1 MGIESKLESLKKEL
15 MEYKAFKR
23 RKEFEE
29 KHLEAKLIINNHNRD
44 ISDLTKEKDEIIK
57 QIALLNHA
65 IDKKKDEY
73 KKLTKFSFFRDR
85 KEYDIDK
92 AVEKL
97 KEGINSWVSMSNN
110 KDKYLLEART
120 GIENAKE
127 RFYKETNIPF
137 DSFDITMK
145 AINEKF
151 MNMNEGV
158 LLSNMDK
165 IAEEIEE
172 IEEKSPSH
180 R

>member
-1 MGIESKLESLKKEL
+1 MESKLESLKKEL

-29 KHLEAKLIINNHNRD
+29 KHLEAKLIINNHNKD
-44 ISDLTKEKDEIIK
+44 ISELTKEKDEIIK
-57 QIALLNHA
+57 QIALLNDA
-65 IDKKKDEY
+65 IEKKKADFN
-73 KKLTKFSFFRDR
+73 KLKKFSFFRKR
-85 KEYDIDK
+85 KEHDINEAIDK
-92 AVEKL
+92 F

-110 KDKYLLEART
+110 KDKYLLEARA
-120 GIENAKE
+120 GIEEAKE
-127 RFYKETNIPF
+127 RFYRETNIPF
-137 DSFDITMK
+137 DSFDITMN

-158 LLSNMDK
+158 LLSNMDR
-165 IAEEIEE
+165 ISDEIED